1 MGSRESVR
9 VSIVPFTPK
18 PMTLLWREKMLG
30 LKELRKRERFLKER
44 LRVYARVESYPPKLS
59 RMQYEINMLGKEAW
73 KYILGLANI
82 SIDGMSKAREVIS
95 KGGLEEIG

>member
-1 MGSRESVR
+1 
-9 VSIVPFTPK
+9 
-18 PMTLLWREKMLG
+18 
-30 LKELRKRERFLKER
+30 
-44 LRVYARVESYPPKLS
+44 
-59 RMQYEINMLGKEAW
+59 MQYEINMLGKEAW